1 MFLRTAGALLFT
13 CLSVLTAPHVLME
26 AKAQGGTQSLVLS
39 NKSIGSLELDKNAKL
54 ELQDLRKV
62 FAGLSVEQ
70 KIGQQ
75 DGPDFVYYQVSDS
88 EGELFWIKADED
100 SPTKID
106 SIHVVSAKIPDQYG
120 LRVGSTYAQVL
131 RIRPRLR
138 VETNDHFH
146 TYIGHPKENIVYELA
161 VSYRKGYQGPDRN
174 PTKQELASSKVKA
187 LMWFAR

>member
-1 MFLRTAGALLFT
+1 MLLRTVGALLFT
-13 CLSVLTAPHVLME
+13 CLSFLAAPNALIE
-26 AKAQGGTQSLVLS
+26 AKAQGSTQSLVLS
-39 NKSIGSLELDKNAKL
+39 SKNIGALQLEKNAKL
-54 ELQDLRKV
+54 ELQELRRV
-62 FAGLSVEQ
+62 FTGLSVEQ

-75 DGPDFVYYQVSDS
+75 DGPDFVYYQVSDND
-88 EGELFWIKADED
+88 GELFWIKADED
-100 SPTKID
+100 IATKFD
-106 SIHVVSAKIPDQYG
+106 SVHVVSAKIPDQYG